1 MKLENP
7 GVSTPESKEFP
18 VTIEPATIADFE
30 NIQRIH
36 EECWLNT
43 YVGIDG
49 VSDDDVQY
57 KFKQT
62 DDNLEK
68 FRTQISNDKK
78 RFLIAKDSSGN
89 LAGFGVLSSDGSR
102 NFIES
107 LYIEPKYQRR
117 GISKKI
123 LLELITKSDGELP
136 IVTRCVLKNIRAINF
151 YKKLGF
157 EVMGEPFD
165 GQEMLITKSRMQSTY
180 LIMSSTNSLID
191 SLRSRN

>member
-1 MKLENP
+1 MTLKNP
-7 GVSTPESKEFP
+7 GVPTPKSKEFP

-36 EECWLNT
+36 KECWLNT

-49 VSDDDVQY
+49 VSDEDVQH
-57 KFKQT
+57 KFAQT
-62 DDNLEK
+62 VNNLDK

-107 LYIEPKYQRR
+107 LYIKPKYQRR
-117 GISKKI
+117 GISKEI
-123 LLELITKSDGELP
+123 LLELITKSDGKLP

-151 YKKLGF
+151 YEKLGF
-157 EVMGEPFD
+157 KVMGEPFD
-165 GQEMLITKSRMQSTY
+165 GQEMLVTKSRMKSTY
-180 LIMSSTNSLID
+180 LKMSNTNSLID